1 MQGSYPDVY
10 AHVVYCKEQ
19 CNWYKSIPEMEDR
32 MRFRKFTAVS
42 LAAAMTA
49 AAITGCGNREQE
61 KPEAKTESREV
72 SAQSFSDA
80 LKKSSNISS
89 YDYTADISFSIKADD
104 LFTYTTEETEQILD
118 TLGIASDKVDLKLTV
133 NGSVK
138 GTDAQTITLG
148 FEVGNLSG
156 DLTEIVYVDDTLY
169 VNVAKTVDVIEQV
182 ADKFGMKDTVSTYL
196 TLLPEGDYISVSKD
210 TLTQFGEAFLKSA
223 QITAEDFN
231 IPKTDTEAVEK
242 AVYYLMDEVEKAA
255 KKAQDVYSSK
265 NGYSISIN
273 NSNML
278 SFMTAAITVL
288 AEDRDEIIKNIKTIV
303 GDETM
308 DISIEDAFDKIKIS
322 TEEDREKLLEDIK
335 TAKEEMPEF
344 DFTLTTDYSGE
355 EGSAVGSFGCSMKAK
370 DSDADITMSVDAK
383 IKEKDVKISAPESV
397 MAQEDIEALLSLIG
411 IDSTGDI
418 TDMFGGTDNYGYNF
432 NDDLNVDDTAA

>member
-19 CNWYKSIPEMEDR
+19 CNWYKNIPEMEDR
-32 MRFRKFTAVS
+32 MKLRKFTAVS

-61 KPEAKTESREV
+61 KPDVKTEGREV
-72 SAQSFSDA
+72 SAESFSDA

-89 YDYTADISFSIKADD
+89 YDYTADINFSIKADD
-104 LFTYTTEETEQILD
+104 LFTYATEQVEQILD
-118 TLGIASDKVDLKLTV
+118 TLGITSDKVDLKFTV
-133 NGSVK
+133 DGSVK
-138 GTDAQTITLG
+138 GTDAQTMTLG

-156 DLTEIVYVDDTLY
+156 DLTEIIYVDDTLY

-182 ADKFGMKDTVSTYL
+182 ADKFGMKNTVSTYL

-210 TLTQFGEAFLKSA
+210 TLTQLGEAFLKSA
-223 QITAEDFN
+223 QLTAEDFN
-231 IPKTDTEAVEK
+231 ISKTDAAAVEK

-255 KKAQDVYSSK
+255 KKAENVYSSK
-265 NGYSISIN
+265 NGYSINVN

-278 SFMTAAITVL
+278 SFMAAGITVL
-288 AEDRDEIIKNIKTIV
+288 AEDRDEIIKNIKTV
-303 GDETM
+303 TGDADM

-322 TEEDREKLLEDIK
+322 TEEEREKLLEDIR

-344 DFTLTTDYSGE
+344 DFTVAADYSGE
-355 EGSAVGSFGCSMKAK
+355 EGSAVGSFECSINVK
-370 DSDADITMSVDAK
+370 DSDADITMSVNAK
-383 IKEKDVKISAPESV
+383 ITEKDVKISAPESV
-397 MAQEDIEALLSLIG
+397 MSQEDIEALLSLIG
-411 IDSTGDI
+411 IDSTDDI
-418 TDMFGGTDNYGYNF
+418 TDMFGGTDDFGYNF
-432 NDDLNVDDTAA
+432 NDNLNVDDTAA

>member
-1 MQGSYPDVY
+1 
-10 AHVVYCKEQ
+10 
-19 CNWYKSIPEMEDR
+19 
-32 MRFRKFTAVS
+32 MRLRKFTAVS

-61 KPEAKTESREV
+61 KPDVKTEGREV
-72 SAQSFSDA
+72 SAESFSDA

-89 YDYTADISFSIKADD
+89 YDYTADISFSIKAND
-104 LFTYTTEETEQILD
+104 LFTYTTEEAEQILD
-118 TLGIASDKVDLKLTV
+118 TLGIASDKVDLKFTV

-182 ADKFGMKDTVSTYL
+182 ADKFGMKNTISTYL

-210 TLTQFGEAFLKSA
+210 TLTQFAEAFLKSA
-223 QITAEDFN
+223 YITADDFN
-231 IPKTDTEAVEK
+231 ISKTDTEAVEK
-242 AVYYLMDEVEKAA
+242 AIYYLMDEVEKAA
-255 KKAQDVYSSK
+255 KKAENVYSSQ

-278 SFMTAAITVL
+278 SFMTAGITVL
-288 AEDRDEIIKNIKTIV
+288 AEDRDEIIKNIKTV
-303 GDETM
+303 TGDANM

-322 TEEDREKLLEDIK
+322 TEEEREKLLEDIR

-344 DFTLTTDYSGE
+344 DFTVTADYSGK
-355 EGSAVGSFGCSMKAK
+355 EGSAVASFGCSMNAK
-370 DSDADITMSVDAK
+370 DNDADITMSVNAK
-383 IKEKDVKISAPESV
+383 ITEKDVKDVKISAPKSV

-411 IDSTGDI
+411 IDSTEDI

-432 NDDLNVDDTAA
+432 NDDLNIDNTAA

>member
-1 MQGSYPDVY
+1 
-10 AHVVYCKEQ
+10 
-19 CNWYKSIPEMEDR
+19 
-32 MRFRKFTAVS
+32 MRLRKFTAVS

-61 KPEAKTESREV
+61 KPDVKTEGREV
-72 SAQSFSDA
+72 SAESFSDA

-89 YDYTADISFSIKADD
+89 YDYTADISFSIKAND
-104 LFTYTTEETEQILD
+104 LFTYATEETEQILD

-182 ADKFGMKDTVSTYL
+182 ADKFGMKNTIATYL

-210 TLTQFGEAFLKSA
+210 TLTQFAEAFLKSA
-223 QITAEDFN
+223 YITADDFN
-231 IPKTDTEAVEK
+231 ISKTDTEAVEK
-242 AVYYLMDEVEKAA
+242 AVYYLMNEVEKAA
-255 KKAQDVYSSK
+255 KKAENVYSSQ

-278 SFMTAAITVL
+278 SFMTAGITVL
-288 AEDRDEIIKNIKTIV
+288 AEDRDEIIKNIKTV
-303 GDETM
+303 TGDANM

-322 TEEDREKLLEDIK
+322 TEEEREKLLEDIR

-344 DFTLTTDYSGE
+344 DFTVTADYSGK
-355 EGSAVGSFGCSMKAK
+355 EGSTVASFGCSMNTK
-370 DSDADITMSVDAK
+370 DNDADITMSVNAK
-383 IKEKDVKISAPESV
+383 ITEKDVKISAPKSV

-411 IDSTGDI
+411 IDSTEDI
-418 TDMFGGTDNYGYNF
+418 TDMFGGADNYGYNF
-432 NDDLNVDDTAA
+432 NDDLNVDNTAA

>member
-1 MQGSYPDVY
+1 
-10 AHVVYCKEQ
+10 
-19 CNWYKSIPEMEDR
+19 
-32 MRFRKFTAVS
+32 MRLRKFTAVS

-61 KPEAKTESREV
+61 KPDVKTESREV
-72 SAQSFSDA
+72 SAESFSDA

-104 LFTYTTEETEQILD
+104 LFTYATEEAEQILD
-118 TLGIASDKVDLKLTV
+118 TLGIASDKIDLKFTV

-138 GTDAQTITLG
+138 DTDAQTITLG
-148 FEVGNLSG
+148 FEVGNFSG
-156 DLTEIVYVDDTLY
+156 DLTEVIYVDDTLY

-182 ADKFGMKDTVSTYL
+182 ADKFGMKNAIATYL

-210 TLTQFGEAFLKSA
+210 TLTQLGEAFLESA
-223 QITAEDFN
+223 QITKDDFN
-231 IPKTDTEAVEK
+231 ISKTNTEAVEK

-265 NGYSISIN
+265 NGYSISVN
-273 NSNML
+273 NANIL
-278 SFMTAAITVL
+278 SFMAAGITVL
-288 AEDRDEIIKNIKTIV
+288 AEDRDEIIKNIQAVV

-322 TEEDREKLLEDIK
+322 TEEEREQLLEDIR
-335 TAKEEMPEF
+335 TAREEMPEF
-344 DFTLTTDYSGE
+344 DFTVTADYSGE
-355 EGSAVGSFGCSMKAK
+355 EGSAVGSFGCSIKAK
-370 DSDADITMSVDAK
+370 DSDADITMSVNAK
-383 IKEKDVKISAPESV
+383 ITEKDVKISAPESV

-411 IDSTGDI
+411 IDSTEDI
-418 TDMFGGTDNYGYNF
+418 ADMFDGTDGYGYNF

>member
-1 MQGSYPDVY
+1 
-10 AHVVYCKEQ
+10 
-19 CNWYKSIPEMEDR
+19 
-32 MRFRKFTAVS
+32 MRLRKFTAVS

-61 KPEAKTESREV
+61 KPDVKTEGREV
-72 SAQSFSDA
+72 SAESFSDA

-89 YDYTADISFSIKADD
+89 YDYTADISFSIKAND
-104 LFTYTTEETEQILD
+104 LFTYTTEEAEQILD
-118 TLGIASDKVDLKLTV
+118 TLGIASDKVDLKFTV

-182 ADKFGMKDTVSTYL
+182 ADKFGMKNTISTYL

-210 TLTQFGEAFLKSA
+210 TLTQFAEAFLKSA
-223 QITAEDFN
+223 YITADDFN
-231 IPKTDTEAVEK
+231 ISKTDTEAVEK

-255 KKAQDVYSSK
+255 KKAENVYSSQ

-278 SFMTAAITVL
+278 SFMTAGITVL
-288 AEDRDEIIKNIKTIV
+288 AEDRDEIIKNIKTV
-303 GDETM
+303 TGDANM

-322 TEEDREKLLEDIK
+322 TEEEREKLLEDIR

-344 DFTLTTDYSGE
+344 DFTVTADYSGK
-355 EGSAVGSFGCSMKAK
+355 EGSAVASFDCSMNAK
-370 DSDADITMSVDAK
+370 DNDADITMSVNAK
-383 IKEKDVKISAPESV
+383 ITEKDVKISAPKSV

-411 IDSTGDI
+411 IDSTEDI

-432 NDDLNVDDTAA
+432 NDDLNIDNTAA